1 VPHWHTESGSCHD
14 TIPAMKLVS
23 YGAGGTLKPGIVL
36 DGDVHDVA
44 QLLPDAPASVRGLIG
59 AHGDDL
65 AGLASAL
72 EDAAAGGDA
81 RVGEVQLGPPVPD
94 PAKVLCVGI
103 NYRDHAA
110 ETGRALPQHPDIFSK
125 FASSLVGPDEDLAV
139 SDVSAKLDYEGELA
153 IVIGRPCRNVAA
165 VDAIDHVAGA
175 MVLNDLTA
183 RDLQFNATQ
192 WLPGKAVDG
201 STPCGPA
208 LVTLDE
214 VGDLQELELVT
225 RVNGAEVQRSNTRRM
240 IFPVA
245 EVVAYVSQFL
255 ALAPGDVITT
265 GTPDGVGSRMDPPS
279 FLSAGDVVEVEI
291 DRLGALRNTVR

>member
-1 VPHWHTESGSCHD
+1 VPHWHTERPSNND
-14 TIPAMKLVS
+14 TIDDMKLVS
-23 YGAGGTLKPGIVL
+23 YDAGGTLKPGVL
-36 DGDVHDVA
+36 IDGDVHDIA
-44 QLLPDAPASVRGLIG
+44 QLLPDAPASVRELIE

-65 AGLASAL
+65 PGLASTL
-72 EDAAAGGDA
+72 ESAASSRDA
-81 RVGEVQLGPPVPD
+81 RVGEVTLGPPIPD

-125 FASSLVGPDEDLAV
+125 FASSLVGPVDDLAV
-139 SDVSAKLDYEGELA
+139 ADVSPKLDYEGELA
-153 IVIGRPCRNVAA
+153 IVIGQSCRNVTPEE
-165 VDAIDHVAGA
+165 AIGKVAGA
-175 MVLNDLTA
+175 MVLNDTTA

-214 VGDLQELELVT
+214 VGDLQTLDLVT
-225 RVNGAEVQRSNTRRM
+225 RVNGAEVQRSNTSHM
-240 IFPVA
+240 IFPVST
-245 EVVAYVSQFL
+245 VVAYVSQFL
-255 ALAPGDVITT
+255 ALEPGDVITT

-279 FLSAGDVVEVEI
+279 FLAAGDVVEIEI
-291 DRLGALRNTVR
+291 DRVGALRNTVR

>member
-1 VPHWHTESGSCHD
+1 
-14 TIPAMKLVS
+14 MKLVS
-23 YGAGGTLKPGIVL
+23 YDAGDALKPGILL

-44 QLLPDAPASVRGLIG
+44 RLLPGAPATVRGLIET
-59 AHGDDL
+59 HGEDL
-65 AGLASAL
+65 PGLASAL
-72 EDAAAGGDA
+72 EAAAASDGA
-81 RVGEVQLGPPVPD
+81 RVGEISDVTLGPPVPD

-103 NYRDHAA
+103 NYGDHAA
-110 ETGRALPQHPDIFSK
+110 ETGRQLPQHPDIFSK
-125 FASSLVGPDEDLAV
+125 FASSLVGPAADLAV
-139 SDVSAKLDYEGELA
+139 ADVSPKLDYEGELA
-153 IVIGRPCRNVAA
+153 IVIGKPCRRVTA
-165 VDAIDHVAGA
+165 DEAIDKVAGA

-214 VGDLQELELVT
+214 VGDLQALDLVT
-225 RVNGAEVQRSNTRRM
+225 RVNGNEVQRSNTSRM

-245 EVVAYVSQFL
+245 AVVAYVSRFL
-255 ALAPGDVITT
+255 ALEPGDVITT

-291 DRLGALRNTVR
+291 DRVGVLRNTIR

>member
-1 VPHWHTESGSCHD
+1 MRG
-14 TIPAMKLVS
+14 MRLVS
-23 YGAGGTLKPGIVL
+23 YDAGGTLKPGVAL
-36 DGDVHDVA
+36 GGEVHDVG
-44 QLLPDAPASVRGLIG
+44 QILPDAPASTRGLLEL
-59 AHGDDL
+59 HGDDL
-65 AGLASAL
+65 PALAATLEAG
-72 EDAAAGGDA
+72 AANGA
-81 RVGEVQLGPPVPD
+81 RVGDLADVRLGPPIPD

-103 NYRDHAA
+103 NYSDHAA
-110 ETGRALPQHPDIFSK
+110 ETGRALPQHPDIFCK
-125 FASSLVGPDEDLAV
+125 FASSLVGPADDLDV
-139 SDVSAKLDYEGELA
+139 SPVSAKLDYEGELA
-153 IVIGRPCRNVAA
+153 IVIGRPCRRVSA
-165 VDAIDHVAGA
+165 DEAIDKVAGA

-225 RVNGAEVQRSNTRRM
+225 RVNGAERQRSNTSRM

-245 EVVAYVSQFL
+245 TIVSYVSQFL

-279 FLSAGDVVEVEI
+279 FLSTGDVVEVHI
-291 DRLGALRNTVR
+291 DGVGELRNTVR